1 MKAADAVAF
10 ERLILAGPNG
20 MRAHAARLA
29 PQIDK
34 RLNDAFPELAARW
47 RAEYLFARDGA
58 GLLDCL
64 FTATDGRESEPM
76 IGEAVALIQLR
87 GLLVAVAELPM
98 TELRQRVQVFQ
109 QLLHLSWLT
118 MQGRQL
124 KAVELR
130 VTRCVNQ
137 AESKAR
143 AAKPRHAEW
152 QRVALEVWADHPRWT
167 KDAVAQEVRDR
178 LGCEEKADT
187 ISREISNPNA
197 KPRKPRKARVR

>member
-20 MRAHAARLA
+20 MRAHAAALA
-29 PQIDK
+29 PRVEA
-34 RLNDAFPELAARW
+34 RLQKAFREHGERW
-47 RAEYLFARDGA
+47 RAEYGFTPHGM
-58 GLLDCL
+58 LDCT
-64 FTATDGRESEPM
+64 FTAGDGRESEAMP
-76 IGEAVALIQLR
+76 GEAVALIQLR
-87 GLLVAVAELPM
+87 GLLAAVGTLPM
-98 TELRQRVQVFQ
+98 RELRERVQVFQ

-124 KAVELR
+124 KAAELR
-130 VTRCVNQ
+130 VTRCDAQ
-137 AESKAR
+137 AKAQ
-143 AAKPRHAEW
+143 AKDAKTRHAEW